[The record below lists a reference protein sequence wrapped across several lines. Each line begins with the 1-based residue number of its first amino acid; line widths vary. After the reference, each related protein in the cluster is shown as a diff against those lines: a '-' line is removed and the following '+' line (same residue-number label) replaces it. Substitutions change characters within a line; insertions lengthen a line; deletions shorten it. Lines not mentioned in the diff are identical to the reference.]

1 MLRRPSRETD
11 AVRPADEAE
20 VAALKKKDAYGHHK
34 LAGEEVLDYYQRLGE
49 GFPWVALRLAD
60 VIGACTVQYSSDRS
74 KSKIPK
80 LS

>member
-1 MLRRPSRETD
+1 
-11 AVRPADEAE
+11 VRPADEAE

-60 VIGACTVQYSSDRS
+60 VIGAWYCMYISDRS
-74 KSKIPK
+74 KSKNPK
-80 LS
+80 IVLVLINKIYQ